1 MDIIDSFNRL
11 PIGKYM
17 EIQAIAKDESL
28 EEIERQAQILS
39 VLTGETEDEILHLPI
54 VEYKELV
61 AKSQFLNPE
70 NIKYHPVAKK
80 YIAGGYE
87 LIPVRDFRK
96 LETCQ
101 YIDFQTFAPD
111 LDNRL
116 VEFLSVILV
125 PKGHR
130 YNEGYDILDVQ
141 KAIREDM
148 SIADGTSVAG
158 FFFDLV
164 QQINS
169 GYSELLTGAGEGDQ
183 GQEEAEGDPG
193 ADPSAGGG
201 FEERWGWIANV
212 DAASETCRCSWDE
225 LMRWPAVEFLNILA
239 YRKDKNEEEKRKLDE
254 WKRRH

>member
-158 FFFDLV
+158 FFLTLCSRSIADTL
-164 QQINS
+164 N
-169 GYSELLTGAGEGDQ
+169 YSREQAKGID
-183 GQEEAEGDPG
+183 
-193 ADPSAGGG
+193 
-201 FEERWGWIANV
+201 
-212 DAASETCRCSWDE
+212 
-225 LMRWPAVEFLNILA
+225 
-239 YRKDKNEEEKRKLDE
+239 RKSVV
-254 WKRRH
+254 